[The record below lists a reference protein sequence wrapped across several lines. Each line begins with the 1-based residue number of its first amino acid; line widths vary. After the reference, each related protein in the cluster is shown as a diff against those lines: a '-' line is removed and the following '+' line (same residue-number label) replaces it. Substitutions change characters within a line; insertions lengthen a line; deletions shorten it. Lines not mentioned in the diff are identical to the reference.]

1 MKFTRPIDGA
11 EKLNKVNTRLKFL
24 PTTLIRSISPSLER
38 IFHDLLCRILR
49 LKCTKKVRKN

>member
-1 MKFTRPIDGA
+1 MKFTRPIDGT

-38 IFHDLLCRILR
+38 IFYDLLYRILR